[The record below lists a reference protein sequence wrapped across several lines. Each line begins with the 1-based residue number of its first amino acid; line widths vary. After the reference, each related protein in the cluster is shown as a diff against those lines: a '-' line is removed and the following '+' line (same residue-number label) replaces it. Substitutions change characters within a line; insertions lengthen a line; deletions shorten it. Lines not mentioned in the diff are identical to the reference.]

1 MKKLK
6 KIKKKYTKT
15 LYKVNRMCYNKGV
28 KIKRRYEMADKII
41 NFRVD
46 ETVAEKLKAKSK
58 KLGLSCSG
66 YLRMLILK
74 DK

>member
-1 MKKLK
+1 
-6 KIKKKYTKT
+6 
-15 LYKVNRMCYNKGV
+15 
-28 KIKRRYEMADKII
+28 MADKII

-46 ETVAEKLKAKSK
+46 EEIAEKLKTKAK